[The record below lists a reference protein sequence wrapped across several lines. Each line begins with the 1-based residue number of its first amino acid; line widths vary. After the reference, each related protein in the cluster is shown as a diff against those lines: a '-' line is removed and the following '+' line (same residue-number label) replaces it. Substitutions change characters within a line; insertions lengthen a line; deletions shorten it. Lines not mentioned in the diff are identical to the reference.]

1 MFFVKDKIV
10 VGMALIR
17 VLSCLIELTAAILML
32 KFNKIESALKINAVL
47 AFVGPIIL
55 MSVMA
60 LGLFGMAG
68 KVPSSKMV
76 IIAIGVILIFYGI
89 NKG

>member
-76 IIAIGVILIFYGI
+76 IIATGVILIFYGI

>member
-1 MFFVKDKIV
+1 MFFVKDKVV

-17 VLSCLIELTAAILML
+17 VLSSLIELTAAVLML
-32 KFNKIESALKINAVL
+32 KFNKIESALKINATL

-68 KVPSSKMV
+68 KLAPSKMV
-76 IIAIGVILIFYGI
+76 IIAVGVLLIFYGV